1 MQQQTE
7 TRLSLWT
14 IWSYEKEEQWINA
27 QSERGLHLEWA
38 TLFTFTFRREPSA
51 RYTYRLDYR
60 PDVRGQERLQEYL
73 GLYADAGWEHTCAV
87 AGWHYFRRP
96 WQPGEQPVIYT
107 DRSSLRQHY
116 QTIQRTLA
124 GGLSV
129 ELIIGVFNLSNIWN
143 RTADYLFTG
152 MGLSAAVF
160 QGVIT
165 LLLAYG
171 YAAMRRKIKAISVR

>member
-1 MQQQTE
+1 
-7 TRLSLWT
+7 
-14 IWSYEKEEQWINA
+14 
-27 QSERGLHLEWA
+27 
-38 TLFTFTFRREPSA
+38 
-51 RYTYRLDYR
+51 
-60 PDVRGQERLQEYL
+60 
-73 GLYADAGWEHTCAV
+73 
-87 AGWHYFRRP
+87 
-96 WQPGEQPVIYT
+96 VIYT

-124 GGLSV
+124 GVLSV

-143 RTADYLFTG
+143 RTADYSFTG
-152 MGLSAAVF
+152 MGLIAAVF